1 MSDEAQHSGSDI
13 WTDFRQG
20 YIPDEELD
28 IHPNLS
34 LHSERAD
41 DIDPVTHEVLRHRL
55 YTVNEE
61 HGQTLENVSGSPVA
75 YYAQDFN
82 PTILAENGEVIFQ
95 GPYIQFFSP
104 IAELQVKWILENRS
118 ENPGIEPGDVFL
130 SNDPWI
136 GATHQPDVHFIAPV
150 FHDGELFSWV
160 VNTLHQYDIGG
171 INAGSFCPGADDVFD
186 EPSPIPP
193 IKIVEGGDL
202 REDLRQLYL
211 RQSRLPQMV
220 GLDFNAQ
227 IAGVNVARERLQ
239 EINEEYGAA
248 TVKGVMHEVLDEAES
263 TFEEKLEGIPDG
275 TWRAR
280 GYMDGSQTG
289 DSDIYAGEVQLTK
302 AGNTLTFTNEGT
314 EANQGAMNLTY
325 SGFRTAVMSVVNP
338 LMMYDAMWVAG
349 GALRHIEIET
359 NPGTFTHAEWPAAVS
374 TGGQI
379 GIEFVIGLVND
390 VIARMLAASP
400 EHKRDLISGTHESS
414 GAVSQAGIDQWGNEF
429 GTMNLDCMG
438 LGGVGASPH
447 KDGIDTGGAYWA
459 PKAPIPN
466 MEYNEQDYPIL
477 YLYRDEVEDSPGA
490 GEYRGGAGMHYCWKP
505 HKTEQIQN
513 VLAGVGGAIPI
524 SRGIS
529 GYPGA
534 PIRPRVRRDSDIK
547 ERFENRE
554 MPAHLDEIDGDLET
568 LATKS
573 EDVQQPNDIWEIRTA
588 GSPGYGDPLKR
599 DPTRVGEDVRRG
611 IVSKEAAAET
621 YGVVLDTDGS
631 EVTVHEEATERRRS
645 KLRDERLENSVI
657 PAQED

>member
-1 MSDEAQHSGSDI
+1 MSDNHSGSDI
-13 WTDFRQG
+13 WTDFRKG
-20 YIPDEELD
+20 YVPDDELD
-28 IHPNLS
+28 VHPSIS
-34 LHSERAD
+34 LHTERAD

-55 YTVNEE
+55 YTINEE

-82 PTILAENGEVIFQ
+82 PTILAEDGEVIFQ

-104 IAELQVKWILENRS
+104 IAELQIKWILENRS

-150 FHDGELFSWV
+150 FHNGELFSWV

-193 IKIVEGGDL
+193 VKVVEGGNL
-202 REDLRQLYL
+202 REDIRQLYL

-227 IAGVNVARERLQ
+227 VAGVNVARERLK
-239 EINEEYGAA
+239 EVVEEYDAA
-248 TVKGVMHEVLDEAES
+248 TVKGVMHEVLDEAEAS
-263 TFEEKLEGIPDG
+263 FEEKLERVPDG

-280 GYMDGSQTG
+280 SYMDGSQTG
-289 DSDIYAGEVQLTK
+289 DTDLYVGEIQLIK
-302 AGNTLTFTNEGT
+302 EGNTLTFANEGT
-314 EANQGAMNLTY
+314 EANEGAMNLTY
-325 SGFRTAVMSVVNP
+325 AGFRTAIVSVLNP

-349 GALRHIEIET
+349 GALRHVEIET
-359 NPGTFTHAEWPAAVS
+359 DPGTFTHAEWPAAVS

-379 GIEFVIGLVND
+379 GIEFVIALVND
-390 VIARMLAASP
+390 VVARMLAASP

-414 GAVSQAGIDQWGNEF
+414 GAVSQAGINQWGEEF

-477 YLYRDEVEDSPGA
+477 YLYRDEVKDSGGA
-490 GEYRGGAGMHYCWKP
+490 GEYRGGVGMNYCWKP
-505 HKTEQIQN
+505 HNTDRIQN
-513 VLAGVGGAIPI
+513 VLAGLGGAVPL

-529 GYPGA
+529 GHPGA
-534 PIRPRVRRDSDIK
+534 PIRPRVNEDSDVA
-547 ERFENRE
+547 ERFEDGA
-554 MPAHLDEIDGDLET
+554 MPARLDDLDGEIRT

-573 EDVQQPNDIWEIRTA
+573 EDVQGPDDIWEVRTA

-599 DPTRVGEDVRRG
+599 DPGRVAADVANG
-611 IVSKEAAAET
+611 YVSREAAADA
-621 YGVVLDTDGS
+621 YGVVLDDDDTD
-631 EVTVHEEATERRRS
+631 VTVQQQATEDRREE
-645 KLRDERLENSVI
+645 LRAKRLENSVI
-657 PAQED
+657 PAEEE